1 MVQATEG
8 NAFVPTGASVWEM
21 GTNRDV
27 KGKADED
34 YEKRSGNPLNVTP
47 AETSYIFVTP
57 RRWSNKED
65 WATAR
70 QAESI
75 WKDVRAYD
83 ADDLEGWLEIAP
95 SIHIWL
101 SILLGKHPETAV
113 DLLHFHESWTQV
125 TNPPI
130 QPNLLISGRNAS
142 VENLSHWLRA
152 TPTVLSLQGA
162 SREEAIAFFASAV
175 ALLPADE
182 REHVYARSVVVENLV
197 AWRRLVTA
205 ETPLIL
211 IPTFDER
218 EVIAAATNQKHHVL
232 IPLGKDEPAS
242 QLSIVLPRPHRES
255 AKQALLEMGIAE
267 NKAEDLATLARQ
279 SLLAL
284 RRKLAVRPE
293 ALCPHW
299 AKPDEARSLLP
310 ALLASK
316 WVDSNAS
323 DQAIISALSRSP
335 YAEVNAHLSRLA
347 NAADP
352 PVRRTGETWLLI
364 SRAEAWSLL
373 ARFLTRED
381 LGTFERVAIECLSQ
395 SDPYFGLSGVERMVA
410 EFKTDSR
417 PCSNLLR
424 EGLLETV
431 VLMAANSD
439 SNNWLDSTAGQTRA
453 DCIVWRL
460 LHAASWQSW
469 ASLSHQLP
477 LLAEASPTVFL
488 EAVENGLSGEE
499 PKLLNLFVE
508 SKDSIFGGHPNH
520 TGLLWALELLAWR
533 PDHLGCAALLLG
545 KLARLDP
552 NGRWANRPANSLRE
566 IFLGWHS
573 QTTANL
579 HQRLQVLSL
588 LQQREPEITWTLLI
602 ALLPENHSTGT
613 PTSRPRWREWG
624 TDTPPSVT
632 FGELREFAHEV
643 GNRLLASVGM
653 VGKKWSELL
662 AAFAR
667 ILPEQQQAIIA
678 YASELEINGFTDEDR
693 LLVWEQLRQ
702 VVSHHRA
709 FPNAEWAMPSDV
721 VSQLAELYERF
732 TPSNLIDR
740 YKWLFARRVDLPN
753 PPNRLETNWQERD
766 QLVEAERLSVV
777 QLICQQGGLA
787 LCLELADKVNEPDL
801 LGFTLGKSDLLNGKE
816 DELLATCLA
825 ASPTQTL
832 FALGFASGRFLRSG
846 WQWAATKLTDSS
858 FSQWSSEQ
866 KANFYLCLSFDSQTW
881 DLLETR
887 ESKETQASYW
897 SRVNPRY
904 APNIDYA
911 RVTTRL
917 NEHRRPHF
925 AIDWLALY
933 AHGEKV
939 KVPPTLIAETLEQL
953 VVVTTE
959 DQLQWGDIGY
969 DIAILLGQIYQS
981 GEIEEGRIARLEW
994 FFMQL
999 LEHYGGGPRFLHR
1012 ELSRNS
1018 AFFVELIELTFRG
1031 ENAEELQEDSDERSA
1046 RATAAL
1052 RLLHSWRLCPGSDGK
1067 GGVDREA
1074 LRSWVNQARESLH
1087 QSGRGGIGDDQIGQ
1101 ALAAAPLG
1109 IDGVFPHEAVRE
1121 IIEELANP
1129 EIEEAFR
1136 VRVFNNRGAT
1146 VRGVTDG
1153 GTQETSLAESY
1164 FAQADKIK
1172 YSHPRTAAILRGMG
1186 ENYLAHARRED
1197 ASAELTQDLW
1207 R

>member
-1 MVQATEG
+1 MPA
-8 NAFVPTGASVWEM
+8 GASVWEM

-34 YEKRSGNPLNVTP
+34 YEKRRGNPLNVTP
-47 AETSYIFVTP
+47 AETSYIFITP

-65 WATAR
+65 WAAAR
-70 QAESI
+70 QAESF

-95 SIHIWL
+95 SVHIWL

-113 DLLHFHESWTQV
+113 DLLHFFESWTQV

-130 QPNLLISGRNAS
+130 QPNLLISGRNKS

-152 TPTVLSLQGA
+152 TPSVLSLQGA
-162 SREEAIAFFASAV
+162 SREEAAAFFASTV
-175 ALLPADE
+175 ALLAADE
-182 REHVYARSVVVENLV
+182 REHVYARSAVVENLV
-197 AWRRLVTA
+197 AWRRLVAA

-218 EVIAAATNQKHHVL
+218 EVVAAATNQKHHVL

-242 QLSIVLPRPHRES
+242 QGSIVLSRPHRES
-255 AKQALLEMGIAE
+255 AKRALLEMGIAE

-284 RRKLAVRPE
+284 RRKLAIRPE

-310 ALLASK
+310 ALLAGK

-347 NAADP
+347 NEADP

-381 LGTFERVAIECLSQ
+381 LETFERVAIECLSQ
-395 SDPYFGLSGVERMVA
+395 SDPYFDLSGVERMVA
-410 EFKTDSR
+410 EFKTESR
-417 PCSNLLR
+417 PCSNFLR

-439 SNNWLDSTAGQTRA
+439 GNNWLDSTTGQTRA
-453 DCIVWRL
+453 DRIVWRL
-460 LHAASWQSW
+460 LHSASWQSW

-477 LLAEASPTVFL
+477 LLAEASPTSFL

-508 SKDSIFGGHPNH
+508 SKDDIFGGRSNH
-520 TGLLWALELLAWR
+520 TGLLWALELLSWH
-533 PDHLGCAALLLG
+533 PDHLSRAALLLG

-552 NGRWANRPANSLRE
+552 GGRLANRPAKSLRE
-566 IFLGWHS
+566 IFLGWHP

-579 HQRLQVLSL
+579 QQRLQVLSL
-588 LQQREPEITWTLLI
+588 LQQREPEATWNLLI
-602 ALLPENHSTGT
+602 ALLPEDHSTAF
-613 PTSRPRWREWG
+613 PTSKPRWREWG
-624 TDTPPSVT
+624 ADTPPSVT
-632 FGELREFAHEV
+632 FAELREFASEV
-643 GNRLLASVGM
+643 GNRLLANVEM
-653 VGKKWSELL
+653 TGKRWHELF

-667 ILPEQQQAIIA
+667 FLSEQQQAIITL
-678 YASELEINGFTDEDR
+678 ASELGINGLTDEDC
-693 LLVWEQLRQ
+693 LLVWEQLRH

-709 FPNAEWAMPSDV
+709 FPDAKWAIPSDV

-732 TPSNLIDR
+732 TPSNSVDR
-740 YKWLFARRVDLPN
+740 YKWLFSRRVELPN
-753 PPNRLETNWQERD
+753 PPNRRETTWQERD
-766 QLVEAERLSVV
+766 QLVEAERLSAV

-787 LCLELADKVNEPDL
+787 RCLEMAELVNEPDL
-801 LGFTLGKSDLLNGKE
+801 LGFTLGKSDLLNDKE
-816 DELLATCLA
+816 NELLTTCLA
-825 ASPTQTL
+825 SSPAQNS

-846 WQWAATKLTDSS
+846 WEWAATKLTNSS

-866 KANFYLCLSFDSQTW
+866 KANFYTCLSFDSQTW

-917 NEHRRPHF
+917 NEYRRPHF

-933 AHGEKV
+933 AHGEEV

-953 VVVTTE
+953 VLVTTE

-969 DIAILLGQIYQS
+969 DIAILLGHIYQS
-981 GEIEEGRIARLEW
+981 GEIEEGRIACLEW

-999 LEHYGGGPRFLHR
+999 LEHYSSGPRFLYR

-1018 AFFVELIELTFRG
+1018 AFFVELIELIFRG
-1031 ENAEELQEDSDERSA
+1031 ENAEELQQDSDERSA
-1046 RATAAL
+1046 RATAAW
-1052 RLLHSWRLCPGSDGK
+1052 RLLHSWHLCPGCNGE
-1067 GGVDREA
+1067 GGIDRDA
-1074 LRSWVNQARESLH
+1074 LRQWVNHARESLQ
-1087 QSGRGGIGDDQIGQ
+1087 QSGRGVIGDQQIGQ
-1101 ALAAAPLG
+1101 ALAEAPWG
-1109 IDGVFPHEAVRE
+1109 TDGVFPHEAVSE

-1129 EIEEAFR
+1129 EIERGFMI
-1136 VRVFNNRGAT
+1136 RVFNNRGVT
-1146 VRGVTDG
+1146 SRGLTDG
-1153 GTQETSLAESY
+1153 GAQERSLADSY
-1164 FAQADKIK
+1164 FAQAEKIK
-1172 YSHPRTAAILRGMG
+1172 YSHPRTAAILRGIG
-1186 ENYLAHARRED
+1186 EDYLAHARRED